1 MVKTSRTYFCPQC
14 GARRSIPS
22 PSAASMFASC
32 GTTFAVGAGAAPDV
46 TAMQIPLQAPRQLLD
61 RYRNAVIAV
70 VLALVAAM
78 FLLPLLVDLKK
89 QPHRGCG
96 AEPGQSRYVSPA

>member
-1 MVKTSRTYFCPQC
+1 MWGPAQ
-14 GARRSIPS
+14 PS
-22 PSAASMFASC
+22 VAGLSGQHVCESC